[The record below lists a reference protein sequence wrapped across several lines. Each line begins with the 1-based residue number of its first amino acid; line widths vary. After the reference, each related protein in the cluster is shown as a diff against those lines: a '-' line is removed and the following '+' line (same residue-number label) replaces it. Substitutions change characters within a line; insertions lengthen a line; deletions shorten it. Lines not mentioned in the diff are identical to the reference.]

1 MSTLA
6 RIAFLQRSR
15 TDQLFSFG
23 RVLHVMQRVL
33 VLKHWHDARKTKASG
48 PADQPVLSLLEEAC
62 MDSSMLAVKSLDAFF
77 SARPGASGRS
87 HDHEI
92 CADHF
97 GYLHAGGFLNKE
109 RREELARH
117 SGHVTMLTSNAAFHA
132 SLREDLI
139 GAVEPSRKF
148 LMWIL
153 STDFL
158 DGEDAMKEE
167 AQGLLA
173 SLQSAAAEAT
183 AQTLKPGTL
192 EMAED
197 VVKATTACLRA
208 AKSSFGPVF
217 ARLVKDAVVTTPP
230 GARTPRGLGAHGTL
244 CFSGK
249 LEDLDLLLRALAT
262 IQGALGEDSE
272 SSRILN
278 WLHLSWS
285 ELRRK
290 VATGEARRRSD

>member
-1 MSTLA
+1 MSTIA

-15 TDQLFSFG
+15 TDQLFSLS

-33 VLKHWHDARKTKASG
+33 VLKHWHDARKAKASG
-48 PADQPVLSLLEEAC
+48 PTDQPMRSLLEEAC
-62 MDSSMLAVKSLDAFF
+62 IDSSMLAVKSLDAFF
-77 SARPGASGRS
+77 SARPGAAGRS
-87 HDHEI
+87 QDHEI

-97 GYLHAGGFLNKE
+97 GYLHVGGFLNKE

-117 SGHVTMLTSNAAFHA
+117 IGHVTTLTSDAAFHV
-132 SLREDLI
+132 SLREDLLRS
-139 GAVEPSRKF
+139 VEPCRKF
-148 LMWIL
+148 LAWIL

-158 DGEDAMKEE
+158 DGEDAMRVE
-167 AQGLLA
+167 AQTLLT
-173 SLQSAAAEAT
+173 SLQSAAAEVT
-183 AQTLKPGTL
+183 AQTLKPGIL

-217 ARLVKDAVVTTPP
+217 ARLVKDAVLVTPAT
-230 GARTPRGLGAHGTL
+230 ARKPQGLGAYGTL
-244 CFSGK
+244 SFSGK
-249 LEDLDLLLRALAT
+249 LEDLDLLLRALTA
-262 IQGALGEDSE
+262 IQAALGEGSE
-272 SSRILN
+272 SARILN

-290 VATGEARRRSD
+290 VMTGDSLRRSD